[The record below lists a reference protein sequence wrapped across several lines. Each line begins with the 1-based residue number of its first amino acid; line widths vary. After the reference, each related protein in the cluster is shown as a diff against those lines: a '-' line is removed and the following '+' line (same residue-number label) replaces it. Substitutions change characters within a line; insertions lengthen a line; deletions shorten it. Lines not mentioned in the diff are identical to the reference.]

1 MDYEGQT
8 TCVVLV
14 VRFVQLR
21 STLPR
26 GLSITAAGF
35 LTGGPQPTTLHN
47 IPEGL
52 VIAAPPYAAI
62 GSKLKAL
69 GMTAASGLSEPV
81 GALFALLVFKPFVT
95 SLAQLDY
102 VLAGTGG
109 VMLAVCVLELWPEG
123 RRCGQDVRLM
133 QGMALGTAVMSW
145 TLYVGA

>member
-1 MDYEGQT
+1 LYQKVD
-8 TCVVLV
+8 
-14 VRFVQLR
+14 
-21 STLPR
+21 R
-26 GLSITAAGF
+26 GLELTKFSCCVCCAAHRYAA
-35 LTGGPQPTTLHN
+35 LCPNHAAALHN

-52 VIAAPPYAAI
+52 VIAAPLYAAT

-81 GALFALLVFKPFVT
+81 GALLALLVFKPFVT

-102 VLAGTGG
+102 VLAVTGG

-133 QGMALGTAVMSW
+133 QGIALGTAVLGW
-145 TLYVGA
+145 TLYVGV

>member
-1 MDYEGQT
+1 MT
-8 TCVVLV
+8 LV
-14 VRFVQLR
+14 FNCLQLLAFIDTVCCR
-21 STLPR
+21 AVMLVSR
-26 GLSITAAGF
+26 KCCCSIVCPAA
-35 LTGGPQPTTLHN
+35 LHN

-52 VIAAPPYAAI
+52 VIAAPLYAAT

-81 GALFALLVFKPFVT
+81 GALLALLVFKPFVT

-102 VLAGTGG
+102 VLAVTGG

-133 QGMALGTAVMSW
+133 QGIALGTVVMGW
-145 TLYVGA
+145 TLYVGV